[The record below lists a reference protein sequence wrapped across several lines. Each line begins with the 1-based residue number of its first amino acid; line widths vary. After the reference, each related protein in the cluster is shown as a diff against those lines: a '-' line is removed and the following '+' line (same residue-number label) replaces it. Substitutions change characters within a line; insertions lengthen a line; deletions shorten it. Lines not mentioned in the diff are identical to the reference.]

1 MDFKKYMDY
10 QYKLT
15 EEKWWSSKSSIELE
29 CTKVNYLQK
38 KAKEMR
44 LDKCVDKLIDHI
56 KSFPQNY
63 EEAGKIWAEKFHEII
78 ENILKKDYIFSLDL
92 PDKLKEECFKVT
104 RQFFKKA
111 REFDKDMSLSDI
123 GQAMRNVWIINMI
136 QSLKGEDVCLTNS
149 IFSYS
154 MLYPY
159 TDNLIDDVK
168 ISLEEKKQFNE
179 RLTQRLKGDNL
190 FPLYEYEAKVFA
202 LVANIEDEYARN
214 EFSEVYESLLQIQ
227 QGQILSLSQQDK
239 ESIPYERDIL
249 GISVKKGGSSVLVD
263 GYLVDGYLTESEIE
277 FCIGYGVLLQIADDI
292 QDVKEDIKNKHITIM
307 SQLADNYKL
316 DIIINKLMN
325 FTIETVDNF
334 EGNVDNPEYVD
345 RIKKLIKDN
354 CIMLILFS
362 MALSKSYFT
371 KEYVKKNEEY
381 LPFTIKYI
389 ENLEKNLK
397 KKFGVLN
404 DMKESGMLDKAI
416 NAVLSL

>member
-1 MDFKKYMDY
+1 MDFKKYIDY

-15 EEKWWSSKSSIELE
+15 EEKWWASKSSIELD
-29 CTKVNYLQK
+29 CMKISYLQK

-56 KSFPQNY
+56 KSFPEND

-111 REFDKDMSLSDI
+111 RDFDKDMSLSDI
-123 GQAMRNVWIINMI
+123 GQAMRNVWIINML
-136 QSLKGEDVCLTNS
+136 QSLKGKEVCLTDS

-159 TDNLIDDVK
+159 TDNLIDNIRV
-168 ISLEEKKQFNE
+168 SLDEKKQFNE
-179 RLTQRLKGDNL
+179 RLTKRLNGDRVIPIN
-190 FPLYEYEAKVFA
+190 EYEAKVFK
-202 LVANIEDEYARN
+202 LIEKIEDEFDRS
-214 EFSEVYESLLQIQ
+214 EFNEVYESLIEIQ
-227 QGQILSLSQQDK
+227 QGQVLSLSQQDK

-404 DMKESGMLDKAI
+404 DMKESGMLDKAFDTML
-416 NAVLSL
+416 NM